1 VNGDLS
7 TAKASEITLRV
18 ALSGPVTFAFPQHIY
33 SLWRFCV
40 GAQDA
45 GQPLS
50 AVFGPGSGE
59 ISSVAKLE
67 QALEELEASQEEPSW
82 RSPHE
87 QPPNHQARPARAPPG
102 AARVTVRHLLTPLTQ
117 LV

>member
-1 VNGDLS
+1 M
-7 TAKASEITLRV
+7 
-18 ALSGPVTFAFPQHIY
+18 
-33 SLWRFCV
+33 

-67 QALEELEASQEEPSW
+67 QALEELDASQEEPSW
-82 RSPHE
+82 RHD